1 MKRSLLLAS
10 LVFATSLLSSPA
22 QTNLLAPL
30 LARNIIGPNLA
41 LAEIQSYT
49 ENRVPLMPA
58 LKSAAEWENEAARL
72 RREALTDVIFRGEAS
87 QWRDAKSKVEW
98 LDTIAG
104 GPGYTIRKLRYE
116 ALPGLWIPALLY
128 LPEKITGKVPVHLA
142 VNGHDALGKAAPYK
156 QIRCINLAKR
166 GVISLNAEWLGMGQL
181 RSPGFAHYTMNQ
193 LDLCGSSGI
202 APFYL
207 AMSRALDLLLALPEA
222 DPQRVAVSGLSGG
235 GWQTLFISSLDPR
248 VTLANP
254 VAGYSSFR
262 TRARNFADLGDSEQ
276 TPSDLATVVDY
287 THLTAMLAPRGTLLT
302 YNAKDQCCFATGH
315 ALQPL
320 LDAAQP
326 VFKLF
331 QAEAKLRWH
340 NNHVPG
346 THNFDQENREA
357 FYRILGDTFFP
368 GDTKFEPKEIASE
381 TEVKTAEDL
390 NVPLPGDNLDF
401 NQLAT
406 RLAKELPRGISTAL
420 PTSSLTRLQQTQRA
434 LLGGVVHAKHY
445 NVSAEL
451 AGAESTNGVS
461 ATYWRLKMGE
471 AWTVPAVELTQG
483 TPRSTVLL
491 VGDTGR
497 KSLAPEVAQLLADGA
512 RVVSVDPFYFGESRI
527 AQKDFLFA
535 LLVAAVGDRPLGLQ
549 ASQLSATARWLAGE
563 RKLGPVRLVSVGPRA
578 SVSSTVAAALEEK
591 AIGSLELRAPL
602 GSLKDMIANNVGVNQ
617 QPELFCFGL
626 LEQFD
631 VPQLRALV
639 APRPVLTDATAPVKP
654 AR

>member
-1 MKRSLLLAS
+1 MKWIPLFTALAFAAS
-10 LVFATSLLSSPA
+10 LFPAPA
-22 QTNLLAPL
+22 QTNILAPL
-30 LARNIIGPNLA
+30 LARDIIGPNLA
-41 LAEIQSYT
+41 LAEVQNYT

-58 LKSAAEWENEAARL
+58 LKSAAAWEKEAARL
-72 RREALTDVIFRGEAS
+72 RRETLDDVVFRGEARE
-87 QWRDAKSKVEW
+87 WRTALAKVEW
-98 LDTIAG
+98 LDTIPG
-104 GPGYTIRKLRYE
+104 GPGYTIRKVRYE

-142 VNGHDALGKAAPYK
+142 VNGHDRKDGKAAPYK

-166 GVISLNAEWLGMGQL
+166 GVISLNPEWLGMGQL
-181 RSPGFAHYTMNQ
+181 VTPGFAHATMNQ
-193 LDLCGSSGI
+193 LDLCGTSGI

-235 GWQTLFISSLDPR
+235 GWQTIFISSLDTR

-262 TRARNFADLGDSEQ
+262 TRARNFSDLGDSEQ
-276 TPSDLATVVDY
+276 TPSDLATVADY
-287 THLTAMLAPRGTLLT
+287 AHLTAMLAPRGALLT
-302 YNAKDQCCFATGH
+302 FNAKDNCCFATDH

-331 QAEAKLRWH
+331 KAEAKLRWH

-346 THNFDQENREA
+346 THNFEQDNREV
-357 FYRILGDTFFP
+357 FYRMLGDTFFP
-368 GDTKFEPKEIASE
+368 GDAKFDAKEIPAE
-381 TEVKTAEDL
+381 AEVKKAEEL
-390 NVPLPGDNLDF
+390 NVPLPADNLDF

-406 RLAKELPRGISTAL
+406 RLAKDLPRATAVTPLSPAAL
-420 PTSSLTRLQQTQRA
+420 PRWQQTQRA

-445 NVSAEL
+445 TVSAEH
-451 AGAESTNGVS
+451 AGTTTTNDLTVTS
-461 ATYWRLKMGE
+461 WRLKLGD
-471 AWTVPAVELTQG
+471 AWTVPAVEMTRGVPLE
-483 TPRSTVLL
+483 TVLL
-491 VGDTGR
+491 VGDAGR
-497 KSLAPEVAQLLADGA
+497 KGLAAEVDKLVAEGK
-512 RVVSVDPFYFGESRI
+512 RVVVVDPFYFGESRI

-549 ASQLSATARWLAGE
+549 ASQLTATARWLANE
-563 RKLGPVRLVSVGPRA
+563 RKLGPVKLVSVGPRA
-578 SVSSTVAAALEEK
+578 SVFATIAAGLEEK
-591 AIGSLELRAPL
+591 AIGSLELRQPL
-602 GSLKDMIANNVGVNQ
+602 GSLRELIEQNIGVDR

-631 VPQLRALV
+631 VLQLRTLV
-639 APRPVLTDATAPVKP
+639 APRPVVVLGN
-654 AR
+654 

>member
-1 MKRSLLLAS
+1 MKRSLRLAS

-72 RREALTDVIFRGEAS
+72 RREALNDVIFRGEAS

-207 AMSRALDLLLALPEA
+207 AMSRALDILLALPEA

-235 GWQTLFISSLDPR
+235 GWQTIFISALDTR

-262 TRARNFADLGDSEQ
+262 TRARNFGDLGDSEQ

-287 THLTAMLAPRGTLLT
+287 THLTAMLAPRGALLT

-326 VFKLF
+326 AFKLF
-331 QAEAKLRWH
+331 KADAKLRWH
-340 NNHVPG
+340 SNHVPG
-346 THNFDQENREA
+346 THNFDQENREV
-357 FYRILGDTFFP
+357 FYRMLGDTFFP
-368 GDTKFEPKEIASE
+368 GDTKFDAKELAVE
-381 TEVKTAEDL
+381 AEVKKAEEL
-390 NVPLPGDNLDF
+390 NVPLPADNLDF
-401 NQLAT
+401 NQIAT
-406 RLAKELPRGISTAL
+406 RLAKDLPRGISTAL
-420 PTSSLTRLQQTQRA
+420 SVVPSSRLQQAQRA
-434 LLGGVVHAKHY
+434 LLGGAVHAKHY
-445 NVSAEL
+445 TVTAEL
-451 AGAESTNGVS
+451 AGAETTNDVT
-461 ATYWRLKMGE
+461 ATHWRLKMGD

-483 TPRSTVLL
+483 APRSTVIL
-491 VGDTGR
+491 VGDVGR
-497 KSLAPEVAQLLADGA
+497 KGLSAEAAQLLADGH
-512 RVVSVDPFYFGESRI
+512 RVVAVDPFYFGESRI
-527 AQKDFLFA
+527 DQKDFLFA

-549 ASQLSATARWLAGE
+549 ASQLTATARWLSTE
-563 RKLGPVRLVSVGPRA
+563 RKLGPVKLISVGPRA
-578 SVSSTVAAALEEK
+578 SVFSTVAAALEEK
-591 AIGSLELRAPL
+591 AIAGLELRNPL
-602 GSLKDMIANNVGVNQ
+602 GSLKEIIAKNVGVNQ

-639 APRPVLTDATAPVKP
+639 APRPVVTAK
-654 AR
+654 

>member
-1 MKRSLLLAS
+1 MKRSLRLAS

-58 LKSAAEWENEAARL
+58 LKSAAEWANEAARL

-207 AMSRALDLLLALPEA
+207 AMSRGLDLLIALPEA

-235 GWQTLFISSLDPR
+235 GWQTIFISALDTR

-262 TRARNFADLGDSEQ
+262 TRARNFGDLGDSEQ
-276 TPSDLATVVDY
+276 TPSDLATVADY
-287 THLTAMLAPRGTLLT
+287 THLTAMLAPRGALLT

-331 QAEAKLRWH
+331 KADAKLRWH
-340 NNHVPG
+340 SNHVPG
-346 THNFDQENREA
+346 THNFDQENREV
-357 FYRILGDTFFP
+357 FYRMLGDTFFP
-368 GDTKFEPKEIASE
+368 GDTKFDAKELAVE
-381 TEVKTAEDL
+381 AEVKKAEEL
-390 NVPLPGDNLDF
+390 NVPLPADNLDF
-401 NQLAT
+401 NQIAT
-406 RLAKELPRGISTAL
+406 RLAKDLPRGISTAL
-420 PTSSLTRLQQTQRA
+420 SVVPSSRLQQAQRA

-445 NVSAEL
+445 TVTAEL
-451 AGAESTNGVS
+451 AGAETTNDVT
-461 ATYWRLKMGE
+461 ATHWRLKMGD

-483 TPRSTVLL
+483 APRSTVIL
-491 VGDTGR
+491 VGDVGR
-497 KSLAPEVAQLLADGA
+497 KGLSAEAAQLLADGH
-512 RVVSVDPFYFGESRI
+512 RVVAVDPFYFGESRI
-527 AQKDFLFA
+527 DQKDFLFA

-549 ASQLSATARWLAGE
+549 ASQLTATARWLSTE
-563 RKLGPVRLVSVGPRA
+563 RKLGPVKLISIGPRA
-578 SVSSTVAAALEEK
+578 SVFSTVAAALEEK
-591 AIGSLELRAPL
+591 SIAGLELRNPL
-602 GSLKDMIANNVGVNQ
+602 GSLKEIIAKNVGVNQ

-639 APRPVLTDATAPVKP
+639 APRPVVTAK
-654 AR
+654 

>member
-1 MKRSLLLAS
+1 MKRSLRLAS

-72 RREALTDVIFRGEAS
+72 RREALNDVIFRGEAS

-207 AMSRALDLLLALPEA
+207 AMSRALDILLALPEA

-235 GWQTLFISSLDPR
+235 GWQTIFISALDTR

-262 TRARNFADLGDSEQ
+262 TRARNFGDLGDSEQ

-320 LDAAQP
+320 LEAAQP

-331 QAEAKLRWH
+331 KADAKLRWH
-340 NNHVPG
+340 SNHVPG
-346 THNFDQENREA
+346 THNFDQENREV
-357 FYRILGDTFFP
+357 FYRMLGDTFFP
-368 GDTKFEPKEIASE
+368 GDTKFDAKELAVE
-381 TEVKTAEDL
+381 AEVKKAEEL
-390 NVPLPGDNLDF
+390 NVPLPADNLDF

-406 RLAKELPRGISTAL
+406 RLAKDLPRGISTAL
-420 PTSSLTRLQQTQRA
+420 SVVPSSRLQQAQRA

-445 NVSAEL
+445 TVTAEL
-451 AGAESTNGVS
+451 AGAETTNDVT
-461 ATYWRLKMGE
+461 ATHWRLKMGD

-483 TPRSTVLL
+483 APRSTVIL
-491 VGDTGR
+491 VGDVGR
-497 KSLAPEVAQLLADGA
+497 KGLSAEAAQLLADGH
-512 RVVSVDPFYFGESRI
+512 RVVAVDPFYFGESRI
-527 AQKDFLFA
+527 DQKDFLFA

-549 ASQLSATARWLAGE
+549 ASQLTATARWLSTE
-563 RKLGPVRLVSVGPRA
+563 RKLGPVKLISVGPRA
-578 SVSSTVAAALEEK
+578 SVFSTVAAALEEK
-591 AIGSLELRAPL
+591 AIAGLELRNPL
-602 GSLKDMIANNVGVNQ
+602 GSLKEIIAKNVGVNQ

-639 APRPVLTDATAPVKP
+639 APRPVVTAK
-654 AR
+654 

>member
-1 MKRSLLLAS
+1 MKRSLRLAL

-22 QTNLLAPL
+22 QTNLLSPL

-72 RREALTDVIFRGEAS
+72 RREALNDVIFRGEAS

-207 AMSRALDLLLALPEA
+207 AMSRGLDLLIALPEV

-235 GWQTLFISSLDPR
+235 GWQTIFISALDTR

-262 TRARNFADLGDSEQ
+262 TRARNFGDLGDSEQ
-276 TPSDLATVVDY
+276 TPSDLATVADY
-287 THLTAMLAPRGTLLT
+287 THLTAMLAPRGALLS

-320 LDAAQP
+320 LEAAQP

-331 QAEAKLRWH
+331 KADAKLRWH
-340 NNHVPG
+340 SNHVPG
-346 THNFDQENREA
+346 THNFDQENREV
-357 FYRILGDTFFP
+357 FYRMLGDTFFP
-368 GDTKFEPKEIASE
+368 GDTKFDAKELAVE
-381 TEVKTAEDL
+381 AEVKKAEEL
-390 NVPLPGDNLDF
+390 NVPLPADNLDF

-406 RLAKELPRGISTAL
+406 RLAKDLPRGISTAL
-420 PTSSLTRLQQTQRA
+420 SVVPSSRLQQAQRA

-445 NVSAEL
+445 TVTAEL
-451 AGAESTNGVS
+451 AGAETTNDVT
-461 ATYWRLKMGE
+461 ATHWRLKMGD

-483 TPRSTVLL
+483 APRSTVIL
-491 VGDTGR
+491 VGDVGR
-497 KSLAPEVAQLLADGA
+497 KGLSAEAAQLLADGH
-512 RVVSVDPFYFGESRI
+512 RVVAVDPFYFGESRI
-527 AQKDFLFA
+527 DQKDFLFA

-549 ASQLSATARWLAGE
+549 ASQLTATARWLSTE
-563 RKLGPVRLVSVGPRA
+563 RKLGPVKLISVGPRA
-578 SVSSTVAAALEEK
+578 SVFSTVAAALEEK
-591 AIGSLELRAPL
+591 AIAGLELRNPL
-602 GSLKDMIANNVGVNQ
+602 GSLKEIIAKNVGVNQ

-639 APRPVLTDATAPVKP
+639 APRPVVTAK
-654 AR
+654 

>member
-1 MKRSLLLAS
+1 MKRSLRLAL

-72 RREALTDVIFRGEAS
+72 RREALNDVIFRGEAS

-207 AMSRALDLLLALPEA
+207 AMSRGLDLLIALPEV

-235 GWQTLFISSLDPR
+235 GWQTIFISALDTR

-262 TRARNFADLGDSEQ
+262 TRARNFGDLGDSEQ

-287 THLTAMLAPRGTLLT
+287 THLTAMLAPRGALLT

-320 LDAAQP
+320 LEAAQP

-331 QAEAKLRWH
+331 KADAKLRWH
-340 NNHVPG
+340 SNHVPG
-346 THNFDQENREA
+346 THNFDQENREV
-357 FYRILGDTFFP
+357 FYRMLGDTFFP
-368 GDTKFEPKEIASE
+368 GE
-381 TEVKTAEDL
+381 TEFDAKELAVEAEVKKAEEL
-390 NVPLPGDNLDF
+390 NVPLPADNLNF

-406 RLAKELPRGISTAL
+406 RLAKDLPRGISTAL
-420 PTSSLTRLQQTQRA
+420 SVVPSSRLQQAQRA
-434 LLGGVVHAKHY
+434 LLGGAVHAKHY
-445 NVSAEL
+445 TVTAEL
-451 AGAESTNGVS
+451 AGAETTNDVT
-461 ATYWRLKMGE
+461 ATHWRLKMGD

-483 TPRSTVLL
+483 APRSTVIL
-491 VGDTGR
+491 VGDVGR
-497 KSLAPEVAQLLADGA
+497 KGLSAEAAQLLADGH
-512 RVVSVDPFYFGESRI
+512 RVVAVDPFYFGESRI
-527 AQKDFLFA
+527 DQKDFLFA

-549 ASQLSATARWLAGE
+549 ASQLTATARWLSTE
-563 RKLGPVRLVSVGPRA
+563 RKLGPVKLISVGPRA
-578 SVSSTVAAALEEK
+578 SVFSTVAAALEEK
-591 AIGSLELRAPL
+591 AIAGLELRNPL
-602 GSLKDMIANNVGVNQ
+602 GSLKEIIAKNVGVNQ

-639 APRPVLTDATAPVKP
+639 APRPVVTAK
-654 AR
+654 

>member
-1 MKRSLLLAS
+1 MKRSLLHAS

-207 AMSRALDLLLALPEA
+207 AMSRGLDLLIALPEA

-235 GWQTLFISSLDPR
+235 GWQTIFISALDTR

-262 TRARNFADLGDSEQ
+262 TRARNFGDLGDSEQ

-287 THLTAMLAPRGTLLT
+287 THLTAMLAPRGALLT

-331 QAEAKLRWH
+331 QADAKLRWH
-340 NNHVPG
+340 SNHVPG
-346 THNFDQENREA
+346 THNFDQENREV
-357 FYRILGDTFFP
+357 FYRMLGDTFFP
-368 GDTKFEPKEIASE
+368 GDTKFDAKELAVE
-381 TEVKTAEDL
+381 AEVKKAEEL
-390 NVPLPGDNLDF
+390 NVPLPADNLDF

-406 RLAKELPRGISTAL
+406 RLAKDLPRGISTAL
-420 PTSSLTRLQQTQRA
+420 SVVPSSRLQQAQRA
-434 LLGGVVHAKHY
+434 LLGGAVHAKHY
-445 NVSAEL
+445 TVTAEL
-451 AGAESTNGVS
+451 AGAETTNDVT
-461 ATYWRLKMGE
+461 ATHWRLKMGD

-483 TPRSTVLL
+483 APRSTVIL
-491 VGDTGR
+491 VGDVGR
-497 KSLAPEVAQLLADGA
+497 KGLSAEAAQLLADGH
-512 RVVSVDPFYFGESRI
+512 RVVAVDPFYFGESRI
-527 AQKDFLFA
+527 DQKDFLFA

-549 ASQLSATARWLAGE
+549 ASQLTATARWLSTE
-563 RKLGPVRLVSVGPRA
+563 RKLGPVKLISVGPRA
-578 SVSSTVAAALEEK
+578 SVFSTVAAALEEK
-591 AIGSLELRAPL
+591 AIAGLELRNPL
-602 GSLKDMIANNVGVNQ
+602 GSLKEIIAKNVGVNQ

-639 APRPVLTDATAPVKP
+639 APRPVVTAK
-654 AR
+654 

>member
-1 MKRSLLLAS
+1 MKRSLRLAS

-30 LARNIIGPNLA
+30 LGRNIIGPNLA

-72 RREALTDVIFRGEAS
+72 RREALNDVIFRGEAS

-142 VNGHDALGKAAPYK
+142 VNGHDAVGKAAPYK

-207 AMSRALDLLLALPEA
+207 AMSRALDLLIALPEA

-235 GWQTLFISSLDPR
+235 GWQTIFISALDTR

-262 TRARNFADLGDSEQ
+262 TRARNFGDLGDSEQ

-287 THLTAMLAPRGTLLT
+287 THLTAMLAPRGALLT

-320 LDAAQP
+320 LEAAQP

-331 QAEAKLRWH
+331 KADAKLRWH
-340 NNHVPG
+340 SNHVPG
-346 THNFDQENREA
+346 THNFDQENREV
-357 FYRILGDTFFP
+357 FYRMLGDTFFP
-368 GDTKFEPKEIASE
+368 GDTKFDAKELAVE
-381 TEVKTAEDL
+381 AEVKKAEEL
-390 NVPLPGDNLDF
+390 NVPLPADNLDF

-406 RLAKELPRGISTAL
+406 RLAKDLPRGISTAL
-420 PTSSLTRLQQTQRA
+420 SVVPSSRLQQAQRA

-445 NVSAEL
+445 TVTAEL
-451 AGAESTNGVS
+451 AGAETTNDVT
-461 ATYWRLKMGE
+461 ATHWRLKMGD

-483 TPRSTVLL
+483 APRSTVIL
-491 VGDTGR
+491 VGDVGR
-497 KSLAPEVAQLLADGA
+497 KGLSAEAAQLLADGH
-512 RVVSVDPFYFGESRI
+512 RVVAVDPFYFGESRI
-527 AQKDFLFA
+527 DQKDFLFA

-549 ASQLSATARWLAGE
+549 ASQLTATARWLSTE
-563 RKLGPVRLVSVGPRA
+563 RKLGPVKLISVGPRA
-578 SVSSTVAAALEEK
+578 SVFSTVAAALEEK
-591 AIGSLELRAPL
+591 AIAGLELRNPL
-602 GSLKDMIANNVGVNQ
+602 GSLKEIIAKNVGVNQ

-639 APRPVLTDATAPVKP
+639 APRPVVTAK
-654 AR
+654 

>member
-72 RREALTDVIFRGEAS
+72 RREALNDVIFRGEAS

-142 VNGHDALGKAAPYK
+142 VNGHDAVGKAAPYK

-207 AMSRALDLLLALPEA
+207 AMSRGLDLLIALPEA

-235 GWQTLFISSLDPR
+235 GWQTIFISALDTR

-262 TRARNFADLGDSEQ
+262 TRARNFGDLGDSEQ

-287 THLTAMLAPRGTLLT
+287 THLTAMLAPRGALLT
-302 YNAKDQCCFATGH
+302 YNAKDQCCFATDH

-331 QAEAKLRWH
+331 KADAKLRWH
-340 NNHVPG
+340 SNHVPG
-346 THNFDQENREA
+346 THNFDQENREV
-357 FYRILGDTFFP
+357 FYRMLGDTFFP
-368 GDTKFEPKEIASE
+368 GDTKFDAKELAVE
-381 TEVKTAEDL
+381 AEVKKAEEL
-390 NVPLPGDNLDF
+390 NVPLPADNLDF

-406 RLAKELPRGISTAL
+406 RLAKDLPRGISTAL
-420 PTSSLTRLQQTQRA
+420 SVVPSSRLQQAQRA

-445 NVSAEL
+445 TVTAEL
-451 AGAESTNGVS
+451 AGAETTNDVT
-461 ATYWRLKMGE
+461 ATHWRLKMGD

-483 TPRSTVLL
+483 APRSTVIL
-491 VGDTGR
+491 VGDVGR
-497 KSLAPEVAQLLADGA
+497 KGLSAEAAQLLADGH
-512 RVVSVDPFYFGESRI
+512 RVVAVDPFYFGESRI
-527 AQKDFLFA
+527 DQKDFLFA

-549 ASQLSATARWLAGE
+549 ASQLTATARWLSTE
-563 RKLGPVRLVSVGPRA
+563 RKLGPVKLISVGPRA
-578 SVSSTVAAALEEK
+578 SVFSTVAAALEEK
-591 AIGSLELRAPL
+591 AIAGLELRNPL
-602 GSLKDMIANNVGVNQ
+602 SSLKEVIAKNVGVNQ

-639 APRPVLTDATAPVKP
+639 APRPVVTAK
-654 AR
+654 

>member
-10 LVFATSLLSSPA
+10 LVFATSLFSSPA

-30 LARNIIGPNLA
+30 LGRNIIGPNLA

-207 AMSRALDLLLALPEA
+207 AMSRGLDLLIALPEA

-235 GWQTLFISSLDPR
+235 GWQTIFISALDTR

-262 TRARNFADLGDSEQ
+262 TRARNFGDLGDSEQ

-287 THLTAMLAPRGTLLT
+287 THLTAMLAPRGALLT

-320 LDAAQP
+320 LEAAQP

-331 QAEAKLRWH
+331 KADAKLRWH
-340 NNHVPG
+340 SNHVPG
-346 THNFDQENREA
+346 THNFDQENREV
-357 FYRILGDTFFP
+357 FYRMLGDTFFP
-368 GDTKFEPKEIASE
+368 GDTKFDAKELAVE
-381 TEVKTAEDL
+381 AEVKKAEEL
-390 NVPLPGDNLDF
+390 NVPLPADNLDF

-406 RLAKELPRGISTAL
+406 RLAKDLPRGISTAL
-420 PTSSLTRLQQTQRA
+420 SVVPSSRLQQAQRA

-445 NVSAEL
+445 TVTAEL
-451 AGAESTNGVS
+451 AGAETTNDVT
-461 ATYWRLKMGE
+461 ATHWRLKMGD

-483 TPRSTVLL
+483 APRSTVIL
-491 VGDTGR
+491 VGDVGR
-497 KSLAPEVAQLLADGA
+497 KGLSAEAAQLLADGH
-512 RVVSVDPFYFGESRI
+512 RVVAVDPFYFGESRI
-527 AQKDFLFA
+527 DQKDFLFA

-549 ASQLSATARWLAGE
+549 ASQLTATARWLSTE
-563 RKLGPVRLVSVGPRA
+563 RKLGPVKLISVGPRA
-578 SVSSTVAAALEEK
+578 SVFSTVAAALEEK
-591 AIGSLELRAPL
+591 AIAGLELRNPL
-602 GSLKDMIANNVGVNQ
+602 GSLKEIIAKNVGVNQ

-639 APRPVLTDATAPVKP
+639 APRPVVTAK
-654 AR
+654 

>member
-1 MKRSLLLAS
+1 MKRSLRLAL

-72 RREALTDVIFRGEAS
+72 RREALNDVIFRGEAS

-207 AMSRALDLLLALPEA
+207 AMSRALDLLIALPEA

-235 GWQTLFISSLDPR
+235 GWQTIFISALDTR

-262 TRARNFADLGDSEQ
+262 TRARNFGDLGDSEQ

-320 LDAAQP
+320 LEAAQP

-331 QAEAKLRWH
+331 KADAKLRWH
-340 NNHVPG
+340 SNHVPG
-346 THNFDQENREA
+346 THNFDQENREV
-357 FYRILGDTFFP
+357 FYRMLGDTFFP
-368 GDTKFEPKEIASE
+368 GDTKFDAKELAVE
-381 TEVKTAEDL
+381 AEVKKAEEL
-390 NVPLPGDNLDF
+390 NVPLPADNLDF

-406 RLAKELPRGISTAL
+406 RLAKDLPRGISTAL
-420 PTSSLTRLQQTQRA
+420 SVVPSSRLQQAQRA

-445 NVSAEL
+445 TVTAEL
-451 AGAESTNGVS
+451 AGAETTNDVT
-461 ATYWRLKMGE
+461 ATHWRLKMGD

-483 TPRSTVLL
+483 APRSTVIL
-491 VGDTGR
+491 VGDVGR
-497 KSLAPEVAQLLADGA
+497 KGLSAEAAQLLADGH
-512 RVVSVDPFYFGESRI
+512 RVVAVDPFYFGESRI
-527 AQKDFLFA
+527 DQKDFLFA

-549 ASQLSATARWLAGE
+549 ASQLTATARWLSTE
-563 RKLGPVRLVSVGPRA
+563 RKLGPVKLISVGPRA
-578 SVSSTVAAALEEK
+578 SVFSTVAAALEEK
-591 AIGSLELRAPL
+591 SIAGLELRNPL
-602 GSLKDMIANNVGVNQ
+602 GSLKEIIAKNVGVNQ

-639 APRPVLTDATAPVKP
+639 APRPVVTAK
-654 AR
+654 

>member
-72 RREALTDVIFRGEAS
+72 RREALNDVIFRGEAR

-142 VNGHDALGKAAPYK
+142 VNGHDAVGKAAPYK

-207 AMSRALDLLLALPEA
+207 AMSRALDILLALPEA

-235 GWQTLFISSLDPR
+235 GWQTIFISALDTR

-287 THLTAMLAPRGTLLT
+287 THLTAMLAPRGALLT

-331 QAEAKLRWH
+331 QADAKLRWH
-340 NNHVPG
+340 SNHVPG
-346 THNFDQENREA
+346 THNFDQENREV
-357 FYRILGDTFFP
+357 FYRMLGDTFFP
-368 GDTKFEPKEIASE
+368 GDTKFDAKELAVE
-381 TEVKTAEDL
+381 AEVKKAEEL
-390 NVPLPGDNLDF
+390 NVPLPADNLDF

-406 RLAKELPRGISTAL
+406 RLAKDLPRGISTAL
-420 PTSSLTRLQQTQRA
+420 SVVPSSRLQQAQRA

-445 NVSAEL
+445 TVTAEL
-451 AGAESTNGVS
+451 AGAETTNDVT
-461 ATYWRLKMGE
+461 ATHWRLKMGD

-483 TPRSTVLL
+483 APRSTVIL
-491 VGDTGR
+491 VGDVGR
-497 KSLAPEVAQLLADGA
+497 KGLSAEAAQLLADGH
-512 RVVSVDPFYFGESRI
+512 RVVAVDPFYFGESRI

-549 ASQLSATARWLAGE
+549 ASQLTATARWLSTE
-563 RKLGPVRLVSVGPRA
+563 RKLGPVKLISVGPRA
-578 SVSSTVAAALEEK
+578 SVFSTVAAALEEK
-591 AIGSLELRAPL
+591 AIAGLELRNPL
-602 GSLKDMIANNVGVNQ
+602 GSLKEIIAKNVGVNQ

-639 APRPVLTDATAPVKP
+639 APRPVVTAK
-654 AR
+654 

>member
-58 LKSAAEWENEAARL
+58 LKSAAEWANEAARL

-142 VNGHDALGKAAPYK
+142 VNGHAAEGKAAPYK

-207 AMSRALDLLLALPEA
+207 AMSRGLDLLIALPEA

-235 GWQTLFISSLDPR
+235 GWQTIFISALDTR

-262 TRARNFADLGDSEQ
+262 TRARNFGDLGDSEQ

-287 THLTAMLAPRGTLLT
+287 THLTAMLAPRGALLT

-320 LDAAQP
+320 LEAAQP

-331 QAEAKLRWH
+331 KADAKLRWH
-340 NNHVPG
+340 SNHVPG
-346 THNFDQENREA
+346 THNFDQENREV
-357 FYRILGDTFFP
+357 FYRMLGDTFFP
-368 GDTKFEPKEIASE
+368 GDTEFDAKELAVE
-381 TEVKTAEDL
+381 AEVKKAEEL
-390 NVPLPGDNLDF
+390 NVPLPADNLDF

-406 RLAKELPRGISTAL
+406 RLAKDLPRGISTAL
-420 PTSSLTRLQQTQRA
+420 SVVPSSRLQQAQRA

-445 NVSAEL
+445 TVTSEL
-451 AGAESTNGVS
+451 AGAETTNDVT
-461 ATYWRLKMGE
+461 ATHWRLKMGD

-483 TPRSTVLL
+483 APRSTVIL
-491 VGDTGR
+491 VGDVGR
-497 KSLAPEVAQLLADGA
+497 KGLSAEAAQLLADGH
-512 RVVSVDPFYFGESRI
+512 RVVAVDPFYFGESRI
-527 AQKDFLFA
+527 DQKDFLFA

-549 ASQLSATARWLAGE
+549 ASQLTATARWLSTE
-563 RKLGPVRLVSVGPRA
+563 RKLGPVKLISVGPRA
-578 SVSSTVAAALEEK
+578 SVFSTVAAALEEK
-591 AIGSLELRAPL
+591 AIAGLELRNPL
-602 GSLKDMIANNVGVNQ
+602 GSLKEIIAKNVGVNQ

-639 APRPVLTDATAPVKP
+639 APRPVVTAK
-654 AR
+654 

>member
-72 RREALTDVIFRGEAS
+72 RREALNDVIFRGEAS

-207 AMSRALDLLLALPEA
+207 AMSRALDILLALPEA

-235 GWQTLFISSLDPR
+235 GWQTIFISALDTR

-262 TRARNFADLGDSEQ
+262 TRARNFGDLGDSEQ

-287 THLTAMLAPRGTLLT
+287 THLTAMLAPRGALLT

-331 QAEAKLRWH
+331 KADAKLRWH
-340 NNHVPG
+340 SNHVPG
-346 THNFDQENREA
+346 THNFDQENREV
-357 FYRILGDTFFP
+357 FYRMLGDTFFP
-368 GDTKFEPKEIASE
+368 GDTKFDAKELAVE
-381 TEVKTAEDL
+381 AEVKKAEEL
-390 NVPLPGDNLDF
+390 NVPLPADNLDF

-406 RLAKELPRGISTAL
+406 RLAKDLPRGISTAL
-420 PTSSLTRLQQTQRA
+420 SVVPSSRLQQAQRA

-445 NVSAEL
+445 TVTAEL
-451 AGAESTNGVS
+451 AGAETTNDVT
-461 ATYWRLKMGE
+461 ATHWRLKMGD

-483 TPRSTVLL
+483 APRSTVIL
-491 VGDTGR
+491 VGDVGR
-497 KSLAPEVAQLLADGA
+497 KGLSAEAAQLLADGH
-512 RVVSVDPFYFGESRI
+512 RVVAVDPFYFGESRI
-527 AQKDFLFA
+527 DQKDFLFA

-549 ASQLSATARWLAGE
+549 ASQLTATARWLSTE
-563 RKLGPVRLVSVGPRA
+563 RKLGPVKLISVGPRA
-578 SVSSTVAAALEEK
+578 SVFSTVAAALEEK
-591 AIGSLELRAPL
+591 AIAGLELRNPL
-602 GSLKDMIANNVGVNQ
+602 GSLKEIIAKNVGVNQ

-639 APRPVLTDATAPVKP
+639 APRPVVTAK
-654 AR
+654 

>member
-1 MKRSLLLAS
+1 MKRSLRLAS

-72 RREALTDVIFRGEAS
+72 RREALNDVIFRGEAS

-207 AMSRALDLLLALPEA
+207 AMSRALDILLALPEA

-235 GWQTLFISSLDPR
+235 GWQTIFISALDTR

-262 TRARNFADLGDSEQ
+262 TRARNFGDLGDSEQ

-287 THLTAMLAPRGTLLT
+287 THLTAMLAPRGALLT

-331 QAEAKLRWH
+331 KADAKLRWH
-340 NNHVPG
+340 SNHVPG
-346 THNFDQENREA
+346 THNFDQENREV
-357 FYRILGDTFFP
+357 FYRMLGDTFFP
-368 GDTKFEPKEIASE
+368 GDTKFDAKELAVE
-381 TEVKTAEDL
+381 AEVKKAEEL
-390 NVPLPGDNLDF
+390 NVPLPADNLDF

-406 RLAKELPRGISTAL
+406 RLAKDLPRGISTAL
-420 PTSSLTRLQQTQRA
+420 SVVPSSRLQQAQRA

-445 NVSAEL
+445 TVTAEL
-451 AGAESTNGVS
+451 AGAETTNDVT
-461 ATYWRLKMGE
+461 ATHWRLKMGD

-483 TPRSTVLL
+483 APRSTVIL
-491 VGDTGR
+491 VGDVGR
-497 KSLAPEVAQLLADGA
+497 KGLSAEAAQLLADGH
-512 RVVSVDPFYFGESRI
+512 RVVAVDPFYFGESRI
-527 AQKDFLFA
+527 DQKDFLFA

-549 ASQLSATARWLAGE
+549 ASQLTATARWLSTE
-563 RKLGPVRLVSVGPRA
+563 RKLGPVKLISVGPRA
-578 SVSSTVAAALEEK
+578 SVFSTVAAALEEK
-591 AIGSLELRAPL
+591 AIAGLELRNPL
-602 GSLKDMIANNVGVNQ
+602 GSLKEIIAKNVGVNQ

-639 APRPVLTDATAPVKP
+639 APRPVVTAK
-654 AR
+654 

>member
-22 QTNLLAPL
+22 QTNPLAPL
-30 LARNIIGPNLA
+30 LGRNIIGPNLA

-72 RREALTDVIFRGEAS
+72 RREALNDVIFRGEAS

-142 VNGHDALGKAAPYK
+142 VNGHDAVGKAAPYK

-207 AMSRALDLLLALPEA
+207 AMSRALDLLIALPEA

-235 GWQTLFISSLDPR
+235 GWQTIFISALDTR

-262 TRARNFADLGDSEQ
+262 TRARNFGDLGDSEQ

-287 THLTAMLAPRGTLLT
+287 THLTAMLAPRGALLT

-320 LDAAQP
+320 LEAAQP

-331 QAEAKLRWH
+331 KADAKLRWH
-340 NNHVPG
+340 SNHVPG
-346 THNFDQENREA
+346 THNFDQENREV
-357 FYRILGDTFFP
+357 FYRMLGDTFFP
-368 GDTKFEPKEIASE
+368 GDTKFDAKELAVE
-381 TEVKTAEDL
+381 AEVKKAEEL
-390 NVPLPGDNLDF
+390 NVPLPADNLDF

-406 RLAKELPRGISTAL
+406 RLAKDLPRGISTAL
-420 PTSSLTRLQQTQRA
+420 SVVPSSRLQQAQRA
-434 LLGGVVHAKHY
+434 LLGGAVHAKHY
-445 NVSAEL
+445 TVTAEL
-451 AGAESTNGVS
+451 AGAETTNDVT
-461 ATYWRLKMGE
+461 ATHWRLKMGD

-483 TPRSTVLL
+483 APRSTVIL
-491 VGDTGR
+491 VGDVGR
-497 KSLAPEVAQLLADGA
+497 KGLSAEAAQLLADGH
-512 RVVSVDPFYFGESRI
+512 RVVAVDPFYFGESRI
-527 AQKDFLFA
+527 DQKDFLFA

-549 ASQLSATARWLAGE
+549 ASQLTATARWLSTE
-563 RKLGPVRLVSVGPRA
+563 RKLGPVKLISVGPRA
-578 SVSSTVAAALEEK
+578 SVFSTVAAALEEK
-591 AIGSLELRAPL
+591 AIAGLELRNPL
-602 GSLKDMIANNVGVNQ
+602 GSLKEIIAKNVGVNQ

-639 APRPVLTDATAPVKP
+639 APRPVVTAK
-654 AR
+654 

>member
-72 RREALTDVIFRGEAS
+72 RREALNDVIFRGEAS

-207 AMSRALDLLLALPEA
+207 AMSRALDILLALPEA

-235 GWQTLFISSLDPR
+235 GWQTIFISALDTR

-262 TRARNFADLGDSEQ
+262 TRARNFGDLGDSEQ

-331 QAEAKLRWH
+331 KADAKLRWH
-340 NNHVPG
+340 SNHVPG
-346 THNFDQENREA
+346 THNFDQENREV
-357 FYRILGDTFFP
+357 FYRMLGDTFFP
-368 GDTKFEPKEIASE
+368 GDTKFDAKELAVE
-381 TEVKTAEDL
+381 AEVKKAEEL
-390 NVPLPGDNLDF
+390 NVPLPADNLDF
-401 NQLAT
+401 NQIAT
-406 RLAKELPRGISTAL
+406 RLAKDLPRGISTAL
-420 PTSSLTRLQQTQRA
+420 SVVPSSRLQQAQRA

-445 NVSAEL
+445 TVTAEL
-451 AGAESTNGVS
+451 AGAETTNDVT
-461 ATYWRLKMGE
+461 ATHWRLKMGD
-471 AWTVPAVELTQG
+471 AWTLPAVELTQG
-483 TPRSTVLL
+483 APRSTVIL
-491 VGDTGR
+491 VGDVGR
-497 KSLAPEVAQLLADGA
+497 KGLSAEAAQLLADGH
-512 RVVSVDPFYFGESRI
+512 RVVAVDPFYFGESRI
-527 AQKDFLFA
+527 DQKDFLFA

-549 ASQLSATARWLAGE
+549 ASQLTATARWLSTE
-563 RKLGPVRLVSVGPRA
+563 RKLGPVKLISVGPRA
-578 SVSSTVAAALEEK
+578 SVFSTVAAALEEK
-591 AIGSLELRAPL
+591 AIAGLELRNPL
-602 GSLKDMIANNVGVNQ
+602 GSLKEIIAKNVGVNQ

-639 APRPVLTDATAPVKP
+639 APRPVVTAK
-654 AR
+654 

>member
-22 QTNLLAPL
+22 QTNPLAPL
-30 LARNIIGPNLA
+30 LGRNIIGPNLA

-72 RREALTDVIFRGEAS
+72 RREALNDVIFRGEAS

-142 VNGHDALGKAAPYK
+142 VNGHDAVGKAAPYK

-207 AMSRALDLLLALPEA
+207 AMSRGLDLLIALPEV

-235 GWQTLFISSLDPR
+235 GWQTIFISALDTR

-262 TRARNFADLGDSEQ
+262 TRARNFGDLGDSEQ

-287 THLTAMLAPRGTLLT
+287 THLTAMLAPRGALLT

-320 LDAAQP
+320 LEAAQP

-331 QAEAKLRWH
+331 KADAKLRWH
-340 NNHVPG
+340 SNHVPG
-346 THNFDQENREA
+346 THNFDQENREV
-357 FYRILGDTFFP
+357 FYRMLGDTFFP
-368 GDTKFEPKEIASE
+368 GDTKFDAKELAVE
-381 TEVKTAEDL
+381 AEVKKAEEL
-390 NVPLPGDNLDF
+390 NVPLPADNLDF

-406 RLAKELPRGISTAL
+406 RLAKDLPRGISTAL
-420 PTSSLTRLQQTQRA
+420 SVVPSSRLQQAQRA

-445 NVSAEL
+445 TVTAEL
-451 AGAESTNGVS
+451 AGAETTNDVT
-461 ATYWRLKMGE
+461 ATHWRLKMGD

-483 TPRSTVLL
+483 APRSTVIL
-491 VGDTGR
+491 VGDVGR
-497 KSLAPEVAQLLADGA
+497 KGLSAEAAQLLADGH
-512 RVVSVDPFYFGESRI
+512 RVVAVDPFYFGESRI
-527 AQKDFLFA
+527 DKKDFLFA

-549 ASQLSATARWLAGE
+549 ASQLTATARWLSTE
-563 RKLGPVRLVSVGPRA
+563 RKLGPVKLISVGPRA
-578 SVSSTVAAALEEK
+578 SVFSTVAAALEEK
-591 AIGSLELRAPL
+591 AIAGLELRNPL
-602 GSLKDMIANNVGVNQ
+602 GSLKEIIAKNVGVNQ

-639 APRPVLTDATAPVKP
+639 APRPVVTAK
-654 AR
+654 

>member
-72 RREALTDVIFRGEAS
+72 RREALNDVIFRGEAS

-142 VNGHDALGKAAPYK
+142 VNGHDAVGKAAPYK

-207 AMSRALDLLLALPEA
+207 AMSRALDILLALPEA

-235 GWQTLFISSLDPR
+235 GWQTIFISALDTR

-262 TRARNFADLGDSEQ
+262 TRARKFGDLGDSEQ

-287 THLTAMLAPRGTLLT
+287 THLTAMLAPRGALLT
-302 YNAKDQCCFATGH
+302 YNAKDQCCFATDH

-331 QAEAKLRWH
+331 KADAKLRWH
-340 NNHVPG
+340 SNHVPG
-346 THNFDQENREA
+346 THNFDQENREV
-357 FYRILGDTFFP
+357 FYRMLGDTFFP
-368 GDTKFEPKEIASE
+368 GDTKFDAKELAVE
-381 TEVKTAEDL
+381 AEVKKAEEL
-390 NVPLPGDNLDF
+390 NVPLPADNLDF

-406 RLAKELPRGISTAL
+406 RLAKDLPRGISTAL
-420 PTSSLTRLQQTQRA
+420 SVVPSSRLQQAQRA
-434 LLGGVVHAKHY
+434 LLGGAVHAKHY
-445 NVSAEL
+445 TVTAEL
-451 AGAESTNGVS
+451 AGAETTNDVT
-461 ATYWRLKMGE
+461 ATHWRLRMGD

-483 TPRSTVLL
+483 APRTTVIL
-491 VGDTGR
+491 VGDVGR
-497 KSLAPEVAQLLADGA
+497 KGLSAEAAQLLADGH
-512 RVVSVDPFYFGESRI
+512 RVVAVDPFYFGESRI

-549 ASQLSATARWLAGE
+549 ASQLTATARWLSTE
-563 RKLGPVRLVSVGPRA
+563 RKLGPVKLISVGPRA
-578 SVSSTVAAALEEK
+578 SVFSTVAAALEEK
-591 AIGSLELRAPL
+591 AIAGLELRNPL
-602 GSLKDMIANNVGVNQ
+602 SSLKEIIAKNVGVNQ

-639 APRPVLTDATAPVKP
+639 APRPVVTAK
-654 AR
+654 

>member
-1 MKRSLLLAS
+1 MKRSLRLAS

-72 RREALTDVIFRGEAS
+72 RREALNDVIFRGEAS

-207 AMSRALDLLLALPEA
+207 AMSRGLDLLIALPEV

-235 GWQTLFISSLDPR
+235 GWQTIFISALDTR

-262 TRARNFADLGDSEQ
+262 TRARNFGDLGDSEQ

-287 THLTAMLAPRGTLLT
+287 THLTAMLAPRGALLT
-302 YNAKDQCCFATGH
+302 YNAKDQCCFATDH

-326 VFKLF
+326 AFKLF
-331 QAEAKLRWH
+331 KADAKLRWH
-340 NNHVPG
+340 SNHVPG
-346 THNFDQENREA
+346 THNFDQENREV
-357 FYRILGDTFFP
+357 FYRMLGDTFFP
-368 GDTKFEPKEIASE
+368 GDTKFDAKELAVE
-381 TEVKTAEDL
+381 AEVKKAEEL
-390 NVPLPGDNLDF
+390 NVPLPADNLDF
-401 NQLAT
+401 NQIAT
-406 RLAKELPRGISTAL
+406 RLAKDLPRGISTAL
-420 PTSSLTRLQQTQRA
+420 SVVPSSRLQQAQRA

-445 NVSAEL
+445 TVTAEL
-451 AGAESTNGVS
+451 AGAETTNDVT
-461 ATYWRLKMGE
+461 ATHWRLKMGD

-483 TPRSTVLL
+483 APRSTVIL
-491 VGDTGR
+491 VGDVGR
-497 KSLAPEVAQLLADGA
+497 KGLSAEAAQLLADGH
-512 RVVSVDPFYFGESRI
+512 RVVAVDPFYFGESRI

-549 ASQLSATARWLAGE
+549 ASQLTATARWLSTE
-563 RKLGPVRLVSVGPRA
+563 RKLGPVKLISVGPRA
-578 SVSSTVAAALEEK
+578 SVFSTVAAALEEK
-591 AIGSLELRAPL
+591 AIAGLELRNPL
-602 GSLKDMIANNVGVNQ
+602 GSLKEIIAKNVGVNQ

-639 APRPVLTDATAPVKP
+639 APRPVVTAK
-654 AR
+654 

>member
-22 QTNLLAPL
+22 QTNPLAPL
-30 LARNIIGPNLA
+30 LGRNIIGPNLA

-72 RREALTDVIFRGEAS
+72 RREALNDVIFRGEAS

-207 AMSRALDLLLALPEA
+207 AMSRALDILLALPEA

-235 GWQTLFISSLDPR
+235 GWQTIFISALDTR

-262 TRARNFADLGDSEQ
+262 TRARNFGDLGDSEQ

-287 THLTAMLAPRGTLLT
+287 THLTAMLAPRGALLT

-320 LDAAQP
+320 LEAAQP

-331 QAEAKLRWH
+331 KADAKLRWH
-340 NNHVPG
+340 SNHVPG
-346 THNFDQENREA
+346 THNFDQENREV
-357 FYRILGDTFFP
+357 FYRMLGDTFFP
-368 GDTKFEPKEIASE
+368 GDTKFDAKELAVE
-381 TEVKTAEDL
+381 AEVKKSEEL
-390 NVPLPGDNLDF
+390 NVPLPADNLDF

-406 RLAKELPRGISTAL
+406 RLAKDLPRGISTAL
-420 PTSSLTRLQQTQRA
+420 SVVPSSRLQQAQRA

-445 NVSAEL
+445 TVTAEL
-451 AGAESTNGVS
+451 AGAETTNDVT
-461 ATYWRLKMGE
+461 ATHWRLKMGD
-471 AWTVPAVELTQG
+471 AWTLPAVELTQG
-483 TPRSTVLL
+483 APRSTVIL
-491 VGDTGR
+491 VGDVGR
-497 KSLAPEVAQLLADGA
+497 KGLSAEAAQLLADGH
-512 RVVSVDPFYFGESRI
+512 RVVAVDPFYFGESRI
-527 AQKDFLFA
+527 DQKDFLFA

-549 ASQLSATARWLAGE
+549 ASQLTATARWLSTE
-563 RKLGPVRLVSVGPRA
+563 RKLGPVKLISVGPRA
-578 SVSSTVAAALEEK
+578 SVFSTVAAALEEK
-591 AIGSLELRAPL
+591 SIAGLELRNPL
-602 GSLKDMIANNVGVNQ
+602 GSLKEIIAKNVGVNQ

-639 APRPVLTDATAPVKP
+639 APRPVVTAK
-654 AR
+654 